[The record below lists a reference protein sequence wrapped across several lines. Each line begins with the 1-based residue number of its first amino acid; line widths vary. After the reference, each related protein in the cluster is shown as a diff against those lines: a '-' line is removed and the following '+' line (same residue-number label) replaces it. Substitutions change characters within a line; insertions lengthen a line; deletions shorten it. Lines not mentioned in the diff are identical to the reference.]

1 MYRYDTQIKYQRY
14 ITRTKRKK
22 SDKHQEQLNV
32 ISKKVE
38 VIEKKLKANEKKMQ
52 PYLDKLEPFVDIKY
66 KLEDKMSDLEDK
78 RLKILEKYEY
88 EALNPKYEDPEVY

>member
-1 MYRYDTQIKYQRY
+1 MLNYFEPRKY

-22 SDKHQEQLNV
+22 SDKHQKQLNV
-32 ISKKVE
+32 IFKKAKVL
-38 VIEKKLKANEKKMQ
+38 EKKLKTNEKKMQ

-66 KLEDKMSDLEDK
+66 KLENKMSDLEDK

-88 EALNPKYEDPEVY
+88 EVLNPEYENPEAY

>member
-1 MYRYDTQIKYQRY
+1 MNRYGTYIDQKY

-38 VIEKKLKANEKKMQ
+38 IIEKKLKANEKKCN
-52 PYLDKLEPFVDIKY
+52 LIW
-66 KLEDKMSDLEDK
+66 
-78 RLKILEKYEY
+78 IN
-88 EALNPKYEDPEVY
+88 LNLL